1 MFRLKPLLMTAGLVG
16 SLFGFACG
24 PVSAQVAPVQPA
36 PSALQGPEQRVALVI
51 GNAHYQNAPQ
61 LANPD
66 DDAQSMAQFLNSAG
80 FEVVAATD
88 LTQNDMLRVVQDFS
102 AKVASRGPNTVAMVY
117 YAGHGVQLAG
127 ENYLVPVDAKVSNPT
142 ELVNNSVRLV
152 DVMSTLETIPSR
164 MRIVILDACRNN
176 PFPSVNDAGR
186 GLAIVDAPNG
196 SIVGYST
203 APGAEALDG
212 TNGHSPYTQAFL
224 NVAREPNVPIEQ
236 LFKRV
241 RLQVNQST
249 SGAQI
254 PWESSSLTSDFT
266 FFGDTAVAANRA
278 PVNAPV
284 VQMASNLPSRSTRQ
298 AYDYVVSEGRPEYYQ
313 EFIQMYPHDPLCDHV
328 RWLLNNLLLSQA
340 WHKAVLVNS
349 PVGYKTFYDS
359 YGNSPYAQ
367 MALKLQ
373 VQPKQIPLMQATKFL
388 APQNIAPTFKI
399 GNLGQPKYM
408 PLTQQGNGG
417 GQINGNLPIVQKPVD
432 GNVIGKLGNG
442 GQVVNLPAGNNNQPG
457 QQNGT
462 PSSTPGKIVT
472 LPAPTNTTNNNGGI
486 GKIVTLPATNNKP
499 DSGNVNGKPGKI
511 VSMPVNVGKGGTNV
525 ATKPVNVQTQNNPIR
540 VNNGNTGIVKLNNTP
555 VNKVQVQN
563 NVQTNRPQFNTTPN
577 RMVNSNNNFRQ
588 SMNQAPS
595 MGGGG
600 NHRGFM
606 H

>member
-1 MFRLKPLLMTAGLVG
+1 MFRLKSALMITGLLG
-16 SLFGFACG
+16 SLFGFACS
-24 PVSAQVAPVQPA
+24 PASAQVAPVEQAAPA
-36 PSALQGPEQRVALVI
+36 ALRGPEQRVALVI
-51 GNAHYQNAPQ
+51 GNSNYRNAPQ

-66 DDAQSMAQFLNSAG
+66 NDAQSMAQFLNSAG
-80 FEVVAATD
+80 FEVISATD
-88 LTQNDMLRVVQDFS
+88 LGQNDMLRVVQDFS
-102 AKVASRGPNTVAMVY
+102 AKVSARGPNTVAMVY

-127 ENYLVPVDAKVSNPT
+127 ENYLVPVDAKVSNQT
-142 ELVNNSVRLV
+142 DLVNGSVRLV

-176 PFPSVNDAGR
+176 PFPNVNDAGR

-212 TNGHSPYTQAFL
+212 NGGHSPYMQAFL

-241 RLQVNQST
+241 RLQVNQT
-249 SGAQI
+249 TGGAQI

-313 EFIQMYPHDPLCDHV
+313 EFIQMYPHDPLCDHI
-328 RWLLNNLLLSQA
+328 RWLLSNLLITQA
-340 WHKAVLVNS
+340 WHQAVLANS
-349 PVGYKTFYDS
+349 PLGYKAFHDS

-367 MALKLQ
+367 VALKLET
-373 VQPKQIPLMQATKFL
+373 QPKLIPLTQATKFL
-388 APQNIAPTFKI
+388 APQNIAPKLKI

-408 PLTQQGNGG
+408 PLIQQGSG
-417 GQINGNLPIVQKPVD
+417 
-432 GNVIGKLGNG
+432 
-442 GQVVNLPAGNNNQPG
+442 
-457 QQNGT
+457 
-462 PSSTPGKIVT
+462 GKIVT
-472 LPAPTNTTNNNGGI
+472 PPAPINTTTNNNGI
-486 GKIVTLPATNNKP
+486 GKIATLPVTTTTQNTGNNNA
-499 DSGNVNGKPGKI
+499 GTTTGTPGKV
-511 VSMPVNVGKGGTNV
+511 VSLPVMIGKGGSTV
-525 ATKPVNVQTQNNPIR
+525 DMKPVNVPTQNNPIR
-540 VNNGNTGIVKLNNTP
+540 INNGVKLNNNP

-563 NVQTNRPQFNTTPN
+563 NVQNNRSQFNAIGN
-577 RMVNSNNNFRQ
+577 GGGNNVRQ
-588 SMNQAPS
+588 SMNQS
-595 MGGGG
+595 NGGN

>member
-1 MFRLKPLLMTAGLVG
+1 MFRLKSALMITGLLG
-16 SLFGFACG
+16 SLFGFACS
-24 PVSAQVAPVQPA
+24 PASAQVAPVEPA
-36 PSALQGPEQRVALVI
+36 PTALRGPEQRVALVI
-51 GNAHYQNAPQ
+51 GNSNYRNAPQ

-66 DDAQSMAQFLNSAG
+66 NDAQSMAQFLNSAG
-80 FEVVAATD
+80 FEVISATD
-88 LTQNDMLRVVQDFS
+88 LGQNDMLRVVQDFS
-102 AKVASRGPNTVAMVY
+102 AKVSARGPNTVAMVY

-127 ENYLVPVDAKVSNPT
+127 ENYLVPVDAKVSNQT
-142 ELVNNSVRLV
+142 DLVNDSVRLV

-176 PFPSVNDAGR
+176 PFPNVNDAGR

-212 TNGHSPYTQAFL
+212 SGGHSPYTQAFL

-241 RLQVNQST
+241 RLQVNQTT

-313 EFIQMYPHDPLCDHV
+313 EFIQMYPHDPLCDHI
-328 RWLLNNLLLSQA
+328 RWLLSNLLITQA
-340 WHKAVLVNS
+340 WHQAVLANS
-349 PVGYKTFYDS
+349 PLGYKAFHDS

-367 MALKLQ
+367 VALKLER
-373 VQPKQIPLMQATKFL
+373 QPKLIPLTQATKFL
-388 APQNIAPTFKI
+388 APQNIAPTLKI
-399 GNLGQPKYM
+399 SNLGQPKYM
-408 PLTQQGNGG
+408 PLIQQGNG
-417 GQINGNLPIVQKPVD
+417 
-432 GNVIGKLGNG
+432 
-442 GQVVNLPAGNNNQPG
+442 
-457 QQNGT
+457 
-462 PSSTPGKIVT
+462 GKIVT
-472 LPAPTNTTNNNGGI
+472 LPAPINTTTNNNGI
-486 GKIVTLPATNNKP
+486 GKTATL
-499 DSGNVNGKPGKI
+499 
-511 VSMPVNVGKGGTNV
+511 PVNVGKGVSAVDVKTTDV
-525 ATKPVNVQTQNNPIR
+525 KTMKVQTQNNPIR
-540 VNNGNTGIVKLNNTP
+540 INNGVKLNNNP

-563 NVQTNRPQFNTTPN
+563 NVQNNRPQFNAMGN
-577 RMVNSNNNFRQ
+577 GGGNNVRQ
-588 SMNQAPS
+588 SMNQS
-595 MGGGG
+595 NGG
-600 NHRGFM
+600 NNHHGFM

>member
-1 MFRLKPLLMTAGLVG
+1 MFRLKSALMTAGLLG

-24 PVSAQVAPVQPA
+24 PVAAQVAPVEPA
-36 PSALQGPEQRVALVI
+36 APAALQGPEQRVALVI
-51 GNAHYQNAPQ
+51 GNSNYRNAPQ

-66 DDAQSMAQFLNSAG
+66 NDAQSMAQFLNSAG
-80 FEVVAATD
+80 FEVISATD
-88 LTQNDMLRVVQDFS
+88 LGQNDMLRVVQDFS
-102 AKVASRGPNTVAMVY
+102 AKVSARGPNTVAMVY

-142 ELVNNSVRLV
+142 ELVNDSVRLV

-212 TNGHSPYTQAFL
+212 NNGHSPYTQAFL

-241 RLQVNQST
+241 RLQVNQTT

-266 FFGDTAVAANRA
+266 FFGDTSVAANRA
-278 PVNAPV
+278 PMNAPV

-313 EFIQMYPHDPLCDHV
+313 EFIQMYPHDPLCDHI
-328 RWLLNNLLLSQA
+328 RWLLSNLLLSQA
-340 WHKAVLVNS
+340 WHQAVLANS
-349 PVGYKTFYDS
+349 PIGYQAFYNN

-367 MALKLQ
+367 MAHKLE
-373 VQPKQIPLMQATKFL
+373 VQPKLIPLMQATKFL
-388 APQNIAPTFKI
+388 APQNIAPTLKI

-408 PLTQQGNGG
+408 PLIQQGNGG
-417 GQINGNLPIVQKPVD
+417 SQINANLPVVQKPVD
-432 GNVIGKLGNG
+432 SNVIGKLGNG
-442 GQVVNLPAGNNNQPG
+442 GQIVNLPAGNS
-457 QQNGT
+457 QNGA
-462 PSSTPGKIVT
+462 PSQTPGKIVT
-472 LPAPTNTTNNNGGI
+472 LPAPTNTATNNNGI
-486 GKIVTLPATNNKP
+486 GKITTLPVTTTNQNT
-499 DSGNVNGKPGKI
+499 GNNNAGTANGNPGKV
-511 VSMPVNVGKGGTNV
+511 VSMPVTIGKGGSTV
-525 ATKPVNVQTQNNPIR
+525 DVKTTDVKTTNVQTQNNPIHI
-540 VNNGNTGIVKLNNTP
+540 NNGVKLNNNP

-563 NVQTNRPQFNTTPN
+563 NHQNNRPQFNAMGN
-577 RMVNSNNNFRQ
+577 GGGNNVRQ
-588 SMNQAPS
+588 SMNQS
-595 MGGGG
+595 NGG
-600 NHRGFM
+600 NNHRSFL